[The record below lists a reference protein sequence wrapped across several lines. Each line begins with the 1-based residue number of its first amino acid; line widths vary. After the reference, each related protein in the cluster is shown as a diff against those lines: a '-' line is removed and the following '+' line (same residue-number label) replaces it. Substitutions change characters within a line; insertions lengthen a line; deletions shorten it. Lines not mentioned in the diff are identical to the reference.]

1 LSYTYQPAKQVGAE
15 MPNQGDSV
23 QGRKMGN
30 GIQGVVSKIKS
41 GQMPTVV
48 IINVRNTI
56 IIKIFT
62 IFVALSINGITKVC
76 EATCNAWNTCAC
88 SIR

>member
-1 LSYTYQPAKQVGAE
+1 
-15 MPNQGDSV
+15 
-23 QGRKMGN
+23 MGN
-30 GIQGVVSKIKS
+30 GIQGGVFKVKS
-41 GQMPTVV
+41 GQTPMAV

-62 IFVALSINGITKVC
+62 IFVALSINGIVKVC
-76 EATCNAWNTCAC
+76 QATANVCNTCAC